1 MDRYIDT
8 NGIRLH
14 VIDHEGDGGVLV
26 LAPGLTANSHSF
38 DGLVAH
44 GLAPAMRVLAL
55 DLRGRGESDKPEQNY
70 ELEDHAADIIGV
82 LDALG
87 IDRVFMGGH
96 SYGGMLTF
104 WIAANH
110 PERVSGCVT
119 LDPPAEVDEQVR
131 AQIQPSLSRLD
142 KTLPSFEAYVDAM
155 KAMPF
160 FEGWWDPMIEN
171 YLEADVEEVAE
182 GVRPRSS
189 PEHIDAVLDGCVKV
203 DWEATVRSVT
213 QPSLLIRAT
222 EPYGPPGY
230 PPILTEELAN
240 RTMSRLRHGT
250 MLEIEAN
257 HMTMLFGDAASQTV
271 AAVLDFVAG
280 V

>member
-1 MDRYIDT
+1 VDRYIDT
-8 NGIRLH
+8 NGVCLH
-14 VIDHEGDGGVLV
+14 VIDHEGDGPVLV

-44 GLAPAMRVLAL
+44 GLAPSMRVLAL
-55 DLRGRGESDKPEQNY
+55 DLRGRGESDKPDGGY
-70 ELEDHAADIIGV
+70 DLEDHAADIIGV
-82 LDALG
+82 LDALD

-96 SYGGMLTF
+96 SYGGMLSF
-104 WIAANH
+104 WTAANH
-110 PERVSGCVT
+110 PERVIGCVT
-119 LDPPAEVDEQVR
+119 LDPPVEVDEQVR
-131 AQIQPSLSRLD
+131 AQIQPSLDRLD

-171 YLEADVEEVAE
+171 YFRADVEKVAG

-189 PEHIDAVLDGCVKV
+189 VEHIDAVLDGCVKI
-203 DWEATVRSVT
+203 DWESTVRSVS

-230 PPILTEELAN
+230 PPILTEELAS
-240 RTMSRLRHGT
+240 RTMSRLQHGT
-250 MLEIEAN
+250 MVEVHAN
-257 HMTMLFGDAASQTV
+257 HMTMLFGEAAGQTV
-271 AAVLDFVAG
+271 AAILAFVEG